1 MDYLNNLDNY
11 LVYKNR
17 SRKLNNWTLG
27 GLRFQ
32 LVQGSNPTKFS
43 LDVQKYFFIFVDSV
57 CGSLNFVISVHFL
70 LVVCKIWSHFCFF
83 GQKQAQYNN
92 KRNKH
97 KNLLKRE
104 VYHPE
109 LNVHRTERT
118 SSIIL
123 EFRSYTVNKCENRA
137 NGISVSY
144 IISSFSVAWSM

>member
-1 MDYLNNLDNY
+1 M
-11 LVYKNR
+11 
-17 SRKLNNWTLG
+17 
-27 GLRFQ
+27 
-32 LVQGSNPTKFS
+32 VQGSNPTKFS

-57 CGSLNFVISVHFL
+57 CGSLNFVISVYFL

-92 KRNKH
+92 KSNKH
-97 KNLLKRE
+97 KNLLRRE

-123 EFRSYTVNKCENRA
+123 EFRSYTANKCENRA

-144 IISSFSVAWSM
+144 IFFFSSMKRVMQWQVKRKNSFFSLYQQLPQKILAER